1 MIEFPFVSIENKKL
15 IYSDGMFVRLPN
27 EYKKAAYLKLVDYF
41 YLKKVETSSNI
52 VILEADPFGFCS
64 VHYKTLT
71 YVGLIINGI
80 KGVEAGR
87 LKKKY
92 PNNRFDKDYIIH
104 RIKKEYSLLS
114 FEEVIPIELVKQNL
128 HEIRNLNS
136 KISGV
141 IDDVIDANTEV
152 EWDEKFDK
160 ASENV
165 KKIYVGSR
173 LIKFLLDN
181 IKFLSPNYFNTLSQ
195 NRERSFIVHRSV
207 SKIVKIYSEDFKK
220 KKANI
225 VLEGNSFKKIFG
237 DKELFEVVIML
248 LIENAIKYSIDVS
261 SISPK
266 VSIKE
271 NANSLTIK
279 VSSFGTVIP
288 KEERESIFIKG
299 FRSKLQTIKEGTG
312 MGLHNARE
320 LLKVFKSEIQYQC
333 DAIDNSPNGWN
344 HFTIKCNEI
353 LHSQ

>member
-1 MIEFPFVSIENKKL
+1 MVEFPFARLENNKPVYCSGL
-15 IYSDGMFVRLPN
+15 FVKLPN
-27 EYKKAAYLKLVDYF
+27 EYNHSACLKSFNPF
-41 YLKKVETSSNI
+41 YLERLQNTVDDVTLI
-52 VILEADPFGFCS
+52 ADPLGFCS
-64 VHYKTLT
+64 VHFKSLCYI
-71 YVGLIINGI
+71 GLIINGI
-80 KGVEAGR
+80 EGVQAGR

-92 PNNRFDKDYIIH
+92 PNNRFEKDYIIQ
-104 RIKKEYSLLS
+104 RIRKEYSLLT

-141 IDDVIDANTEV
+141 IDDVIGANTEI

-181 IKFLSPNYFNTLSQ
+181 IKFLSPNYFKTLTQNT
-195 NRERSFIVHRSV
+195 ERSFIVHRSV

-266 VSIKE
+266 VLIKE
-271 NANSLTIK
+271 YFGYLIIK
-279 VSSFGTVIP
+279 ISSFGTVIP
-288 KEERESIFIKG
+288 EEERKGLFMKG

-320 LLKVFKSEIQYQC
+320 LLRVFKSEIQYEC
-333 DAIDNSPNGWN
+333 DSIGNGPNGWN
-344 HFTIKCNEI
+344 HFSIKCNEI
-353 LHSQ
+353 FA